1 MKPKT
6 LHFSSSDLGA
16 SSPQF
21 LRPMPNSESNNYSQ
35 TGISNRVRTLCFRE
49 HAYGASQFGS
59 PLPQSGWKRPIA
71 YLRYSVQSLLLEQEK
86 EMTRVISKF
95 SNLSTVEVRCM
106 NMSARLFTTGLSNI
120 LATWRSSRETLRTI
134 VLFIHIQ
141 STPAL
146 LPHDL
151 HFPNLETLS
160 ITLCNSSNPPQSS
173 VLAPTTPS
181 SLLENRV
188 FPFIMRNTSCLRSLE
203 IFYPDVDFTTIFR
216 ELRSVL
222 KLKTLSFKLPNAPE
236 INLSIIKQFLESQCN
251 TIKSLTI
258 TLPTTPTPDACRIFP
273 LLSHIFCPM
282 PSVQTLCV
290 NANPDYEVLAPP
302 DFLEHLLV
310 SFGALTYLK
319 LVHMILDGDTLV
331 SFFVS
336 TPGLPS
342 FSTLTSVQVKI
353 NTLSSTLMELFATHL
368 VALKELYLTAFSLQ
382 RHAGDHDSRNGLEVR
397 PVGEIHS
404 YLLN

>member
-1 MKPKT
+1 MRPVHTFFDPCQVLKP
-6 LHFSSSDLGA
+6 
-16 SSPQF
+16 
-21 LRPMPNSESNNYSQ
+21 NNHSQ
-35 TGISNRVRTLCFRE
+35 PGISNRVRTLCFRE
-49 HAYGASQFGS
+49 HAYGASQLGS

-86 EMTRVISKF
+86 VMTRVISKF

-106 NMSARLFTTGLSNI
+106 NMSARLFTIGLSSI

-160 ITLCNSSNPPQSS
+160 IILSNASNPTQSS

-181 SLLENRV
+181 SLLKSRV

-203 IFYPDVDFTTIFR
+203 IFHPDVDFTIFR
-216 ELRSVL
+216 ELKSVL
-222 KLKTLSFKLPNAPE
+222 KLTTLSFKLPDAPE
-236 INLSIIKQFLESQCN
+236 ISLSIIKQFLESQCN
-251 TIKSLTI
+251 TIRSLTI
-258 TLPTTPTPDACRIFP
+258 TLPTTPTPDAYRSVP

-302 DFLEHLLV
+302 DFIGRLLV
-310 SFGALTYLK
+310 SFEALAYLK

-336 TPGLPS
+336 TPSLPS
-342 FSTLTSVQVKI
+342 FSTLTFVQVKI

-368 VALKELYLTAFSLQ
+368 VSLKELHLTAFSLQ
-382 RHAGDHDSRNGLEVR
+382 RHVGDHNSRNGLEVR

>member
-1 MKPKT
+1 M
-6 LHFSSSDLGA
+6 A
-16 SSPQF
+16 
-21 LRPMPNSESNNYSQ
+21 
-35 TGISNRVRTLCFRE
+35 
-49 HAYGASQFGS
+49 
-59 PLPQSGWKRPIA
+59 
-71 YLRYSVQSLLLEQEK
+71 
-86 EMTRVISKF
+86 RVISKF

-120 LATWRSSRETLRTI
+120 LVTWRLSRETLRTI

-160 ITLCNSSNPPQSS
+160 ITLSNALYLPQGS

-181 SLLENRV
+181 SLLKNRV
-188 FPFIMRNTSCLRSLE
+188 FPFIMRNTSCLRSLK
-203 IFYPDVDFTTIFR
+203 IYYPDVDFTSIFR
-216 ELRSVL
+216 ELKSVL
-222 KLKTLSFKLPNAPE
+222 RLTTLSLELPDAPE

-251 TIKSLTI
+251 TIRSLSI
-258 TLPTTPTPDACRIFP
+258 TLPTIPNPGAYRSVP
-273 LLSHIFCPM
+273 LLSLIFCPM
-282 PSVQTLCV
+282 PSLQTLCV

-302 DFLEHLLV
+302 DFIERLLV
-310 SFGALTYLK
+310 SFEALTYLR
-319 LVHMILDGDTLV
+319 LVHMILDGNTLV

-336 TPGLPS
+336 TPSLPS
-342 FSTLTSVQVKI
+342 FSTLTFVQVKI

-368 VALKELYLTAFSLQ
+368 VALKELHLTAFSLQ
-382 RHAGDHDSRNGLEVR
+382 RHAGDHNSRNGLEVR

>member
-1 MKPKT
+1 MRRVHDFFEPC
-6 LHFSSSDLGA
+6 
-16 SSPQF
+16 QF
-21 LRPMPNSESNNYSQ
+21 LKSKNYSQ
-35 TGISNRVRTLCFRE
+35 PGISNRVRTLCFRE
-49 HAYGASQFGS
+49 HAYGAGQFGS
-59 PLPQSGWKRPIA
+59 PRPQSGWKHPIA

-86 EMTRVISKF
+86 EMARVISKF

-106 NMSARLFTTGLSNI
+106 NTSAHLFTIGLSSI
-120 LATWRSSRETLRTI
+120 LATWRSSRQTLRTI

-151 HFPNLETLS
+151 YFPNLETLS
-160 ITLCNSSNPPQSS
+160 IILCNSLNPPQSS
-173 VLAPTTPS
+173 MLAPTTPS
-181 SLLENRV
+181 SLLKNRV
-188 FPFIMRNTSCLRSLE
+188 LPFIMRNTSCLRSLE
-203 IFYPDVDFTTIFR
+203 IYYPDAEFTSIFR
-216 ELRSVL
+216 ELKSVSEL
-222 KLKTLSFKLPNAPE
+222 TTLSFKLPDAPD

-251 TIKSLTI
+251 TIRSLTI
-258 TLPTTPTPDACRIFP
+258 TLPTTPTPYAHKIFP

-282 PSVQTLCV
+282 PRVQTLCV

-302 DFLEHLLV
+302 DFIERLLV
-310 SFGALTYLK
+310 SFKALTYLK
-319 LVHMILDGDTLV
+319 LAHMILDGDTLV

-336 TPGLPS
+336 TPGLPC
-342 FSTLTSVQVKI
+342 FATLTFIKVKI
-353 NTLSSTLMELFATHL
+353 NTLSSTLMDLFATHL
-368 VALKELYLTAFSLQ
+368 VALKELHLTAFSLQ

>member
-1 MKPKT
+1 
-6 LHFSSSDLGA
+6 
-16 SSPQF
+16 
-21 LRPMPNSESNNYSQ
+21 MPSSESNNHSQ
-35 TGISNRVRTLCFRE
+35 PGISNRVRTLCYQE
-49 HAYGASQFGS
+49 HAYGASQFES

-106 NMSARLFTTGLSNI
+106 NMSARLFTTGLSSI

-134 VLFIHIQ
+134 ALFIHIQ

-151 HFPNLETLS
+151 RFPNLETLS
-160 ITLCNSSNPPQSS
+160 IILSNASNPTQIS

-181 SLLENRV
+181 SLLKNRV

-203 IFYPDVDFTTIFR
+203 IYYPDVDFTSIFR
-216 ELRSVL
+216 ELKSVL
-222 KLKTLSFKLPNAPE
+222 KLKTLSFKLSDTPE
-236 INLSIIKQFLESQCN
+236 MNLSIIKQFLESQCN
-251 TIKSLTI
+251 TIRSLTI
-258 TLPTTPTPDACRIFP
+258 TLPTTPTPDAYRGVP
-273 LLSHIFCPM
+273 QIFCPM

-302 DFLEHLLV
+302 DFIERLLV
-310 SFGALTYLK
+310 SFEALTYLK
-319 LVHMILDGDTLV
+319 LFHMILDGDTLV

-336 TPGLPS
+336 TPSLPS
-342 FSTLTSVQVKI
+342 FSTLAFVQVKI

-368 VALKELYLTAFSLQ
+368 VALKELHLTAFSLQ
-382 RHAGDHDSRNGLEVR
+382 RHAGDHNSRNGLEVC
-397 PVGEIHS
+397 PVGKIHS
-404 YLLN
+404 YLLNRPILKTSSAKG